1 MKFETVIGLEIHVE
15 LATKTKIFCNCENVF
30 GGEENTHCCP
40 VCLGLPGS
48 LPVMNQSVVDY
59 AARVGLA
66 LGCEVAPVSYMDR
79 KNYHYPDLP
88 KGYQISQR
96 GVPICSGGQLNLVDE
111 DGTPFT
117 IGFTEIHM
125 EEDAGKLV
133 HLPKQAASRADYNRA
148 AVPLIEIVTDPD
160 FRSASQVCTF
170 LQALREL
177 LISLGVSDCKMQEG
191 SMRCDVNLSLREEG
205 STEYGTRCEM
215 KNLNSFRAVTRAIA
229 YEARRQAELLEKGEK
244 VIQQT
249 LRWDDDLGKTY
260 AMRDKEDSQDYR
272 YFPEPDIPPVFLSD
286 EEIEDIRKSMPEMPQ
301 DRFVRYTEKYGL
313 PTDDANLI
321 ISSKEFSDFYDESVK
336 INPDYKQ
343 ISNLMLVEL
352 NRNLNDSEKTISDIT
367 FPPADLAELVKMS
380 TDGVVSKN
388 AAKDILKIMFN
399 NGGKPID
406 IAKENGFIMDNDTS
420 GLEEIIDKIIA
431 ENADSVESY
440 KNGNQKIFGFLMG
453 QVVRTAGKG
462 ANPKLAKD
470 LLTEKLK

>member
-215 KNLNSFRAVTRAIA
+215 KNLNSFRSVTRAIA

-352 NRNLNDSEKTISDIT
+352 NRNLNDSEKTISDVT
-367 FPPADLAELVKMS
+367 FSPADLAELVKMS

>member
-1 MKFETVIGLEIHVE
+1 MREYETVIGLEVHCE
-15 LATKTKIFCNCENVF
+15 LATKTKIFCGCTTEF
-30 GGEENTHCCP
+30 GGEPNTHVCP
-40 VCLGLPGS
+40 VCAGMPGT
-48 LPVMNQSVVDY
+48 LPVLNKQVVAY
-59 AARVGLA
+59 ALSAGVA
-66 LGCEVAPVSYMDR
+66 LNCDITQYCKFDR
-79 KNYHYPDLP
+79 KNYFYPDLP
-88 KGYQISQR
+88 KAYQITQFDH
-96 GVPICSGGQLNLVDE
+96 PICTGGYITVTGGKDIRINH
-111 DGTPFT
+111 
-117 IGFTEIHM
+117 IHI

-133 HLPKQAASRADYNRA
+133 HDDYEGISMADYNRCG
-148 AVPLIEIVTDPD
+148 VPLIEIVTEPD
-160 FRSASQVCTF
+160 FRSIEEVQDFVEK
-170 LQALREL
+170 LALRL
-177 LISLGVSDCKMQEG
+177 KYAGVCDAKMEQG
-191 SMRCDVNLSLREEG
+191 SMRVDVNISIMPVG
-205 STEYGTRCEM
+205 STEFGTRAEL
-215 KNLNSFRAVTRAIA
+215 KNLNSLKAIGRAIE
-229 YEARRQAELLEKGEK
+229 YEINRQAEILDNGGT
-244 VIQQT
+244 VIQET
-249 LRWDDDLGKTY
+249 RRYNDNHGDTKALRS
-260 AMRDKEDSQDYR
+260 KEDAQDYR

-352 NRNLNDSEKTISDIT
+352 NRNLNDSEKTISDVT
-367 FPPADLAELVKMS
+367 FSPADLAELVKMS
-380 TDGVVSKN
+380 TNGVVSKN